1 MDPSTL
7 VMKLILGGILGM
19 VGQGARVVV
28 GLKKLNDKANQQNQE
43 FSDIFKT
50 STLVLSLMIGF
61 IAGVLGVI
69 SIDMPQD
76 DLIDKATVLTLLGIG
91 YAGTDFI
98 EGFLKKQ
105 PLPKPALVSISTE
118 KEVK

>member
-50 STLVLSLMIGF
+50 STLVLSLMNGF
-61 IAGVLGVI
+61 MLRQSQGEIPTFVGGIQRRNCEICNIARQQISGSLLERYSGMFCGQLG
-69 SIDMPQD
+69 
-76 DLIDKATVLTLLGIG
+76 
-91 YAGTDFI
+91 
-98 EGFLKKQ
+98 
-105 PLPKPALVSISTE
+105 
-118 KEVK
+118 